1 MNIFVSNLN
10 YQATDSDLQQLFAQY
25 GEVTS
30 AKVIVNK
37 LNGRSRGY
45 GFVEMATEDEGNKA
59 IEALAGQ
66 EFQGRTLNV
75 APAKSSGAKDT
86 TTEPAAAE

>member
-1 MNIFVSNLN
+1 
-10 YQATDSDLQQLFAQY
+10 
-25 GEVTS
+25 
-30 AKVIVNK
+30 
-37 LNGRSRGY
+37 
-45 GFVEMATEDEGNKA
+45 MATEDEGNKA